1 MARDEFGSD
10 VACPTSQEEWAQL
23 AKRLE
28 IQLIQISER
37 DTQLSSIPRKPDEFT
52 CTWCPSAMM
61 DESSESSQ
69 VPLGTHEPEV
79 PIANRPGSEIKVP
92 ELCFIRFVFFFFKKN
107 FCIVKDI
114 FWEILSRMTK
124 RFQWRAIFRPRTA
137 AIGRRCTLRINLALT
152 P

>member
-1 MARDEFGSD
+1 M
-10 VACPTSQEEWAQL
+10 QEEWAQL

-92 ELCFIRFVFFFFKKN
+92 ELWFIVVVVVLNTFSARSWCSSHLVLKQ
-107 FCIVKDI
+107 FCRKQHCAQL
-114 FWEILSRMTK
+114 E
-124 RFQWRAIFRPRTA
+124 PCY
-137 AIGRRCTLRINLALT
+137 G
-152 P
+152 